1 MHAPDQEPAPDEAAI
16 SGLGRRRFLSVG
28 GGALAGAG
36 AVTLTRPLHGPSD
49 ATTVAPPAI
58 RRTDRIYPP
67 DPRYN
72 TMRQGFNRRWVGV
85 PAYIQ
90 LVNDARDVVDAVQRA
105 HDRGLRITVRSGG
118 HCYENFSSGN
128 YGGVIIDLSNMQGVS
143 MDRAG
148 RVAVQGGATMWN
160 VYETLYKNYNLTLPG
175 GSCYSVGMGGHIA
188 GGGYGLLSRQFGL
201 VVDYLTGVDVVCV
214 DRHGRARLVRAR
226 KGDPRTEWL
235 LWAHTGG
242 GGGNF
247 GIVTTYYFTGLPNPP
262 GLVTVAL
269 TTWLWDDLVD
279 FSNGNFAAM
288 LRNFGR
294 FMMANSSP
302 SSPYRGLFAL
312 IHANHKSAGKISMTT
327 QVAGPAFNLLDTFL
341 DQLNAGVKPPPVTAT
356 RVTLPWL
363 QATEWLDGSGRNQ
376 RGKAKSSYMKAP
388 FPEHQIRAIH
398 SALTD
403 ESYHNPLA
411 LLQIDSYGCR
421 VNAVAPH
428 ATAVPQRS
436 SIMKLQYQTYWA
448 DETGDTVNLNWINDF
463 YAKVYSDTG
472 GVPVSNRV
480 TDGCFINYPDV
491 DLPAS
496 WPTLY
501 YKANY
506 PALQRVKA
514 RWDPRNVFNHAQSVV
529 AAT

>member
-1 MHAPDQEPAPDEAAI
+1 MQALDQEVLSDAAAVADV
-16 SGLGRRRFLSVG
+16 GRRRFLSVG
-28 GGALAGAG
+28 GGVLAGAG
-36 AVTLTRPLHGPSD
+36 THRLARPSHDPADVTLTRPSVL
-49 ATTVAPPAI
+49 
-58 RRTDRIYPP
+58 RRTDRIFPA
-67 DPRYN
+67 DPRYD
-72 TMRQGFNRRWVGV
+72 TMRMGFNRRWVGA
-85 PAYIQ
+85 PAYVQ
-90 LVNDARDVVDAVQRA
+90 LVNNARDVVDAVQRA
-105 HDRGLRITVRSGG
+105 HDRRLRITVRSGG

-160 VYETLYKNYNLTLPG
+160 VYETLFKNYNLTLPG
-175 GSCYSVGMGGHIA
+175 GSCYSVGMGGHIV

-214 DRHGRARLVRAR
+214 DRNGRARLVRAR

-247 GIVTTYYFTGLPNPP
+247 GIVTTYYFTGLPTPP
-262 GLVTVAL
+262 ELVTVAL
-269 TTWLWDDLVD
+269 TTWQWDDLVD
-279 FSNGNFAAM
+279 FNNGNFARM
-288 LRNFGR
+288 LRNFGH
-294 FMMANSSP
+294 FMLANSSP

-312 IHANHKSAGKISMTT
+312 IHANHKSAGRISMTT

-341 DQLNAGVKPPPVTAT
+341 HQLNAGVNPPPVTAT

-376 RGKAKSSYMKAP
+376 RGKYKSSYMKAP

-398 SALTD
+398 KALTD
-403 ESYHNPLA
+403 KNYHNPQA

-448 DETGDTVNLNWINDF
+448 DETDDTVNLNWINDF
-463 YAKVYSDTG
+463 YASVYSDTG
-472 GVPVSNRV
+472 GVPVSNRI

-491 DLPAS
+491 DLPSS

-501 YKANY
+501 YKSSY

-514 RWDPRNVFNHAQSVV
+514 RWDPLNVFNHEQSIV